1 MVYLFTTVAG
11 LSQYLSLSRTHK
23 QPFHARPPHETLR
36 NAMTDDDHE
45 ERHSPSGDRSVNQR
59 FNIGL
64 VPTMGALHDGHLS
77 LIRRARQENELVI
90 VSIFVNPLQ
99 FGPNEDLHE
108 YPRTLERDRDLC
120 QTAGVDAIFA
130 PSIRELYHT
139 SGVLPD
145 ANDVTQVLPP
155 TAMMAVLCG
164 RTRPGH
170 FEGVATVVTRLL
182 NLVQPDRAYFGRKDA
197 QQLAILQRLVQDL
210 KLPVELVGCP
220 IIRGE
225 NGLALSSRNQY
236 LAPEQQE
243 TATILYRSL
252 KQAESLFL
260 QGEHNGHA
268 LIEAV
273 KQVVTTQPEVQ
284 LEYVELVHPQT
295 LKPLES
301 IDTSGLLAIAARV
314 GDTRLI
320 DNCVLKSRRPIIA
333 LDGPAG
339 AGKSTVAR
347 QVSRMLDLLYL
358 DTGAMYRAVTWLVL
372 QSKVDLQDQPAIAE
386 LTSQCRIKLVADTD
400 PSSDPNYSNPPN
412 KSVSCQV
419 WVNNQDVT
427 QAIRTPEVTAN
438 VSAVAAQVAVRK
450 ALVKQQQAQGRKGG
464 IILDGR
470 DIGTHVFPDAELKV
484 FLTATTQERA
494 RRRQLDLENQGY
506 TNIDLQEL
514 EKSIRQRDYQDSTRT
529 IAPLRKA
536 VDAIEI
542 QTDDMTIEEVTS
554 QIVELYHQCLSSDSI
569 R

>member
-11 LSQYLSLSRTHK
+11 LSQYLSLSRTQR
-23 QPFHARPPHETLR
+23 QPFHAQVNQNETSSPAIADAHRDGENLP
-36 NAMTDDDHE
+36 D
-45 ERHSPSGDRSVNQR
+45 SPSGHQR

-64 VPTMGALHDGHLS
+64 VPTMGALHEGHLS
-77 LIRRARQENELVI
+77 LIRRARQENELLV

-99 FGPNEDLHE
+99 FSPNEDLHE

-120 QTAGVDAIFA
+120 QAEGVDVIFA

-155 TAMMAVLCG
+155 TAMMAVMCG

-182 NLVQPDRAYFGRKDA
+182 NLVQPDRAYFGQKDA
-197 QQLAILQRLVQDL
+197 QQLAILKRLVQDL
-210 KLPVELVGCP
+210 KLPVDVVSCP
-220 IIRGE
+220 IVRSDS
-225 NGLALSSRNQY
+225 GLALSSRNQY
-236 LAPEQQE
+236 LSSDQKEQ
-243 TATILYRSL
+243 ATVLNRSL
-252 KQAESLFL
+252 KTAEVLFR
-260 QGEHNGHA
+260 QGEHNSHV
-268 LIEAV
+268 LIDTV
-273 KQVVTTQPEVQ
+273 KSEVATQDSVH
-284 LEYVELVHPQT
+284 LEYVELVHPYT

-314 GDTRLI
+314 GETRLI

-333 LDGPAG
+333 IDGPAG

-347 QVSRMLDLLYL
+347 QVSRILDLLYL

-386 LTSQCRIKLVADTD
+386 LTSQCRIKLVADND
-400 PSSDPNYSNPPN
+400 PPN
-412 KSVSCQV
+412 SPNSAIPCQV

-438 VSAVAAQVAVRK
+438 VSAVAAQAAVRQ
-450 ALVKQQQAQGRKGG
+450 ALVKQQQTQGRKGG

-484 FLTATTQERA
+484 FLTATTEERA
-494 RRRQLDLENQGY
+494 QRRQRDLEGQGY
-506 TNIDLQEL
+506 TNVDLHEL
-514 EKSIRQRDYQDSTRT
+514 EAAIRQRDYQDSTRA

-536 VDAIEI
+536 IDAIEI
-542 QTDDMTIEEVTS
+542 QTDDMTIEEVIDR
-554 QIVELYHQCLSSDSI
+554 IVDLYHQCLGGDS
-569 R
+569 

>member
-11 LSQYLSLSRTHK
+11 LSQYLSLSRSRKH
-23 QPFHARPPHETLR
+23 PFHGQDTTNVDPNGPSS
-36 NAMTDDDHE
+36 NAPVSQSVESTD
-45 ERHSPSGDRSVNQR
+45 SSR
-59 FNIGL
+59 FKIGL
-64 VPTMGALHDGHLS
+64 VPTMGALHEGHLS
-77 LIRRARQENELVI
+77 LIRRARQENELVV

-99 FGPNEDLHE
+99 FGPAEDLHA
-108 YPRTLERDRDLC
+108 YPRTLEGDRDLC
-120 QTAGVDAIFA
+120 QAEGVDAIFA
-130 PSIRELYHT
+130 PSIREIYHT

-155 TAMMAVLCG
+155 TAMMAVMCG

-182 NLVQPDRAYFGRKDA
+182 NLVQPDFAYFGQKDA
-197 QQLAILQRLVQDL
+197 QQLAILKRLVQDL
-210 KLPVELVGCP
+210 RLPVELVPCP
-220 IIRGE
+220 IIRAE

-236 LAPEQQE
+236 LSPHQTQQ
-243 TATILYRSL
+243 ATVLHRSL
-252 KQAESLFL
+252 RKAEQLFQA
-260 QGEHNGHA
+260 GEQNSHA

-273 KQVVTTQPEVQ
+273 KAEMTREPNAT
-284 LEYVELVHPQT
+284 LEYAELVHPDT

-301 IDTSGLLAIAARV
+301 IKTSGLLAIAAHL

-320 DNCVLKSRRPIIA
+320 DNCLLQSRRPIIA
-333 LDGPAG
+333 IDGPAG

-347 QVSRMLDLLYL
+347 QVSRILDLLYL

-372 QSKVDLQDQPAIAE
+372 QSKVDLQDEPAIAE
-386 LTSQCRIKLVADTD
+386 LTSQCRIKLVADNEHPTS
-400 PSSDPNYSNPPN
+400 PTSAVP
-412 KSVSCQV
+412 CQV

-438 VSAVAAQVAVRK
+438 VSAVAAQSAVRK

-484 FLTATTQERA
+484 FLTATPEERA
-494 RRRQLDLENQGY
+494 RRRQKDLENQGY
-506 TNIDLQEL
+506 TDVDLKEL
-514 EKSIRQRDYQDSTRT
+514 EDSIRQRDHQDSTRA

-536 VDAIEI
+536 VDAIEL
-542 QTDDMTIEEVTS
+542 QTDNMTIEDVINY
-554 QIVELYHQCLSSDSI
+554 IVDLYHQCQVQG
-569 R
+569 